1 MKFALPIL
9 VSMAML
15 VDAAAI
21 SYALTV
27 TDVVYLYSTT
37 TVLFFNEPPATD
49 APSTTDLSQ
58 PTSSTVAQTSSSE
71 SQAVTTDA
79 PAPTTTSTPSA
90 PSTTS
95 TSSPDAQPTPATT
108 SSTTSTASA
117 PTQNANAGLNQFE
130 SDILNEHNKKRALH
144 GVQPLTWN
152 PTLAQYAADYASKA
166 FSCDNVQLIHSH
178 GPYGENL
185 AAGYVG
191 GISPVDAWYG
201 EISQYNYNAPGFSEN
216 TGHFTQVVWKGT
228 SELGCAYVTCDNAW
242 RQYTI
247 CEYQEPGNW
256 LGEFQENVL
265 PLVN

>member
-1 MKFALPIL
+1 MKFTLPVL
-9 VSMAML
+9 MSMALM
-15 VDAAAI
+15 VNAAPFN
-21 SYALTV
+21 YALTV
-27 TDVVYLYSTT
+27 TDLVYVYLTT
-37 TVLFFNEPPATD
+37 TVLFFNEPPTTQ
-49 APSTTDLSQ
+49 APTSTDLSQ
-58 PTSSTVAQTSSSE
+58 PTTTQDAQAPSSA
-71 SQAVTTDA
+71 SQAATTDA
-79 PAPTTTSTPSA
+79 PAPAPTTS
-90 PSTTS
+90 ST
-95 TSSPDAQPTPATT
+95 DAQPAPATT
-108 SSTTSTASA
+108 SSSTPAASA
-117 PTQNANAGLNQFE
+117 PTQDATAGLNQFQ

-152 PTLAQYAADYASKA
+152 PTLAQYAADYAARA

-191 GISPVDAWYG
+191 GISPVDAWYN
-201 EISQYNYNAPGFSEN
+201 EISQYNYNDPGFSMA

-228 SELGCAYVTCDNAW
+228 SEVGCAYVTCDNAW

-256 LGEFQENVL
+256 IGEFAQNVL